1 MDGWSGTSVSVP
13 AWLAEQ
19 IGRSG
24 RVVASDI
31 DTAWMLADDVGFEV
45 LRHDVG
51 VDAAPVSGQLD
62 LATARLIS
70 AWGRKPR

>member
-1 MDGWSGTSVSVP
+1 
-13 AWLAEQ
+13 
-19 IGRSG
+19 
-24 RVVASDI
+24 VASDI